1 MKFDIST
8 LKRATCAVIATCVL
22 LLGTLT
28 TTQAQQRRYRRAD
41 NEYPNNEYGQQ
52 RDARNRRW
60 REARHDIQRRQ
71 RYERYVIRDSWR
83 NNRDDNGNN
92 RAWRERRKSER
103 TDLHR
108 HQRDE
113 RQEFKERFK
122 NRRRG
127 R

>member
-1 MKFDIST
+1 MKFDIGT
-8 LKRATCAVIATCVL
+8 LKRATCAVIAMCVL
-22 LLGTLT
+22 LLGTL

-41 NEYPNNEYGQQ
+41 NGYPNNVYGQQ
-52 RDARNRRW
+52 RAARNRSW
-60 REARHDIQRRQ
+60 REARHDIQRHQ

-83 NNRDDNGNN
+83 NNRDDNGNG
-92 RAWRERRKSER
+92 RVWRERRKSER
-103 TDLHR
+103 TELRR

-113 RQEFKERFK
+113 RQEFKDRFK